1 MLWDTCN
8 KPEPASDHQAAAYR
22 KRKEEQDQSVFPGGR
37 TCAATPVSVS
47 AS

>member
-8 KPEPASDHQAAAYR
+8 KPEPAPDHQAAAHR
-22 KRKEEQDQSVFPGGR
+22 KRKEEQAQSVFPGGR
-37 TCAATPVSVS
+37 TCTATAVSMS